1 MACSDVCL
9 FDDAF
14 MVDSSETAVDDLVE
28 GVVVDPGVRAA
39 VTDFLESASIEMG
52 AID

>member
-9 FDDAF
+9 LDDAF

-28 GVVVDPGVRAA
+28 GVVGVRAA
-39 VTDFLESASIEMG
+39 VMDFLESASIEMG